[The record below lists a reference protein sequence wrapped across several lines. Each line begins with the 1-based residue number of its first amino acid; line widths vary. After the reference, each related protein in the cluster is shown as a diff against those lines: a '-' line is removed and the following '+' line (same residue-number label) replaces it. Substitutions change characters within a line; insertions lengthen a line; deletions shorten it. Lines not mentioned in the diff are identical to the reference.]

1 MAEPEIRLL
10 GNGDHALLEALAT
23 AFAEAFDDQ
32 PNYTGR
38 RPRVEYLTRLLG
50 DPTFI
55 ALVALAEGTV
65 VGGIIAYELR
75 KFEQER
81 SEIYL
86 YDLAVV
92 ERWRRRR
99 VATRLIEALKALAAD
114 RGAWVIFVQADTTAD
129 DQPAIA
135 LYSRLGEAEEVLH
148 FDIPVPARRL
158 IS

>member
-10 GNGDHALLEALAT
+10 GDGDRALLEALAT
-23 AFAEAFDDQ
+23 AFAEAFGDG
-32 PNYTGR
+32 PTYTAR
-38 RPRVEYLTRLLG
+38 RPGAQYLARLLG

-55 ALVALAEGTV
+55 ALVALAEGAV

-99 VATRLIEALKALAAD
+99 VATRLIEALKVLAAE
-114 RGAWVIFVQADTTAD
+114 RGAWVVFVQADTTAD

-135 LYSRLGEAEEVLH
+135 LYSRLGAREEVLH

-158 IS
+158 L